1 MNASR
6 LIPVAWIAGL
16 VMAIAIPALA
26 KGVDAVTLSGG
37 GEEVFFAGSGEPNT
51 NTKLSNLADGAHFF
65 EALWE
70 DEPQVTRPA
79 GDLGPRVTAEWRF
92 PTSATEATIIVQYL
106 YPAAEAGPVGHIPGG
121 QELYQEVNQDNW
133 FPLAPDIVEDLA
145 AIGFDVAAVGLESAA
160 VTDPAPPK
168 AAPPTATAAR
178 EATPSRPSA
187 STIPW
192 LMAVGLAMGAVL
204 ALSGIIRRRIQRTA

>member
-1 MNASR
+1 MNARR
-6 LIPVAWIAGL
+6 LIAVAWIVGL

-65 EALWE
+65 EGLWA
-70 DEPQVTRPA
+70 DEPQATRPA
-79 GDLGPRVTAEWRF
+79 GELGPRITAEWHF
-92 PTSATEATIIVQYL
+92 PGGLSEGVIIVQYL

-121 QELYQEVNQDNW
+121 QEHYQEVNQDNW

-145 AIGFDVAAVGLESAA
+145 AVGFDVTAVGLESAA
-160 VTDPAPPK
+160 VTDSAPPK
-168 AAPPTATAAR
+168 AAAPTATAAR
-178 EATPSRPSA
+178 EATPSLPSA

-192 LMAVGLAMGAVL
+192 LMAVGLATGAVF
-204 ALSGIIRRRIQRTA
+204 ALLGIMRRRIQRRA